1 MKHLIELALQPS
13 GLVALLLIAGGI
25 LFFVFRRR
33 RTAGVMIAAAALVY
47 LVFAHGLV
55 AFWLMSPLE
64 HAAAPAQDGPTTVS
78 PEVLVVLTGY
88 ALADTRRPITGQVNS
103 ASGFRLLEAAR
114 LFARRPLPV
123 IISGNGEV
131 PALMRDLLV
140 QLGVPNRDIGIEAE
154 SSNTY
159 ESAVHLRGR
168 LQGKRFYLVTSAG
181 HMPRSLGVFRKQGLA
196 AIAAPTDYLAAR
208 SWRDIDIVPSAR
220 YLAISDLAIHEY
232 LGLLWYR
239 LLGRI

>member
-1 MKHLIELALQPS
+1 MKLLTELILQPS
-13 GLVALLLIAGGI
+13 GLVALLLIAGAV
-25 LFFVFRRR
+25 LFFLLRCRR
-33 RTAGVMIAAAALVY
+33 AAAIAIAAAGLVY

-64 HAAAPAQDGPTTVS
+64 HATAPAQNDSTSAS
-78 PEVLVVLTGY
+78 PDFLVVLTGY

-114 LFARRPLPV
+114 LFARRPAPV

-140 QLGVPNRDIGIEAE
+140 QLGVPNRQIVIEAE

-159 ESAVHLRGR
+159 ESAVHLRDR
-168 LQGKRFYLVTSAG
+168 LAGKQFYLVTSAG
-181 HMPRSLGVFRKQGLA
+181 HMPRSLGVFRKQGLT
-196 AIAAPTDYLAAR
+196 AIPAPTDYLAAR

-220 YLAISDLAIHEY
+220 YLAISDLAMHEY

-239 LLGRI
+239 LLDRI